1 MSHRLMEELLA
12 IPAGAMPG
20 YCRTVLMWLSY
31 RANEDGM
38 AWPSQD
44 DIARATGM
52 SQRQVRRAL
61 KVLIASRCIVP
72 QGSKQRGVVIYGDVT
87 QVGHSYVLC
96 RTPVSGVGRP
106 CPGTPDVQGTQV
118 GRRCPPGRTQ
128 LCPTKKEDKED
139 TLRARPQE
147 PPRTAA
153 PLEGAAPRAQT
164 AQPEKRITVASETPE
179 QRKARAQAFAAILAR
194 SRGETVSA

>member
-20 YCRTVLMWLSY
+20 YCRTGLMWLSY
-31 RANEDGM
+31 RANEDGL
-38 AWPSQD
+38 AWPRQE
-44 DIARATGM
+44 DIAKATGM
-52 SQRQVRRAL
+52 GSRQVRRAL
-61 KVLIASRCIVP
+61 KMLIASHCIKP
-72 QGSKQRGVVIYGDVT
+72 AGSKQRGVVIYALMA
-87 QVGHSYVLC
+87 QVGHSYVLR
-96 RTPVSGVGRP
+96 RTPEPYVGLLSP
-106 CPGTPDVQGTQV
+106 TTPDLQGSQV
-118 GRRCPPGRTQ
+118 GLPCPPGRTQ

-147 PPRTAA
+147 PPMTAA

-164 AQPEKRITVASETPE
+164 AQPEKRITCASETPE
-179 QRKARAQAFAAILAR
+179 QRKARAEAFAAILAR